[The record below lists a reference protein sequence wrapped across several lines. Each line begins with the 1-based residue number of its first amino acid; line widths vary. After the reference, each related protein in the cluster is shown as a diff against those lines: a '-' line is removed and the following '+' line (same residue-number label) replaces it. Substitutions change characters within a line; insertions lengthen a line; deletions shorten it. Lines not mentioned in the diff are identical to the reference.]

1 MKKGEEVETKVNVS
15 DAFLFS
21 QRPRSLVAFQVGL
34 SSNLTEREDLASEFH
49 IKKFSVERCRD
60 FKRLIL

>member
-21 QRPRSLVAFQVGL
+21 QRPRSLVAFHVEL
-34 SSNLTEREDLASEFH
+34 SSILSGREDLGSEFQ
-49 IKKFSVERCRD
+49 ILKKSVLKDVAISRD
-60 FKRLIL
+60 